1 MDKTSAIYA
10 NAFFDVAQ
18 SVKQEVEWRDQLESL
33 AAAWRDTPEILRFF
47 ARTQISKTEKKEVL
61 RASLGGS
68 IDPTLLNALCLL
80 VDKDRMGTFMEIVAD
95 YRHLYN
101 AKNNIAEGLVYSV
114 RPLNVNELESLDRE
128 FSQRINKTVRFTNKT
143 DPTLISGIKIQL
155 ENKVMDGSM
164 KYRISQLKTELVKGS
179 R

>member
-1 MDKTSAIYA
+1 
-10 NAFFDVAQ
+10 
-18 SVKQEVEWRDQLESL
+18 
-33 AAAWRDTPEILRFF
+33 
-47 ARTQISKTEKKEVL
+47 
-61 RASLGGS
+61 
-68 IDPTLLNALCLL
+68 
-80 VDKDRMGTFMEIVAD
+80 MGAFMEIVAD

-114 RPLNVNELESLDRE
+114 RPLNVTELESLDRE
-128 FSQRINKTVRFTNKT
+128 FSQRIKKTVRFTNKI